1 MGHPLSPLPPGRL
14 APLAWACPATRPITC
29 EGHWRP
35 GHWTKLH
42 PPGCPRGGH
51 DQGDWRCPGCDSGLS
66 CGEHCSPLFSAQ
78 KGRAWPKPQKHLLC
92 LLATP
97 NTGIKRLDPREP
109 STPHPWPAAH
119 GPEPRSPAARLHQ
132 KTRAWWS
139 SVQRAMGGPP
149 RPCWDRGVRVRAPAT
164 RPRAL
169 RLVAAPAFQK
179 GSYSEPGLAP
189 EARPAGQGAGS
200 GDPSTLAP
208 PQGVGTHPSQ
218 ALLSRLNGHNLP
230 VTHTPALPGSGAAG
244 DVVRPHSSGLH
255 PRPLRL
261 LQGELVSD
269 SETGP
274 APRHGLGM
282 ASSCAWREQRARDSL
297 TSSGPGCHLQN
308 AQGVQ
313 GRSQADL

>member
-92 LLATP
+92 LLVTP
-97 NTGIKRLDPREP
+97 NTGIKRLDPPGTQHPAPMAQSHAHPQPGCVKKQGPGGPLSRGRWGAHRGRAGTAGCVSEP
-109 STPHPWPAAH
+109 QQP
-119 GPEPRSPAARLHQ
+119 GPGPC
-132 KTRAWWS
+132 AWWLLQPS
-139 SVQRAMGGPP
+139 R
-149 RPCWDRGVRVRAPAT
+149 RAPT
-164 RPRAL
+164 RSQGWPL
-169 RLVAAPAFQK
+169 RQ
-179 GSYSEPGLAP
+179 
-189 EARPAGQGAGS
+189 GQLDREQGP

-255 PRPLRL
+255 PRPLGL